1 MTDLV
6 TQPLLF
12 MLLGAVVVS
21 ARVHVCEAKWSVTL
35 VGDAAGGRSEQ
46 EPGYLA
52 TMKNKSSARYTYSA
66 SNG

>member
-21 ARVHVCEAKWSVTL
+21 ARVHVCEAKWSVRL
-35 VGDAAGGRSEQ
+35 LANAAAAGG
-46 EPGYLA
+46 LA
-52 TMKNKSSARYTYSA
+52 FRARTGLYGD
-66 SNG
+66 NEK